1 VTCIVMFG
9 VVPTCVIM
17 RSAKLIVVTFNNML
31 NVAMVSAIMQMSL
44 FLVPMKKKE
53 ASHLFRNLLFPFD
66 LLDVLQ
72 CLLHQRL
79 VPLRPLLQLLLLRLG
94 HLGALESRL

>member
-1 VTCIVMFG
+1 MLS
-9 VVPTCVIM
+9 VVSTFVIM
-17 RSAKLIVVTFNNML
+17 RSAKLIVVTFNNIML
-31 NVAMVSAIMQMSL
+31 NVAMVSVIMQMPL

-94 HLGALESRL
+94 HLGALESSL